1 MLHQPNNKQNH
12 LSYKEDY
19 EMNSSNSQL
28 EGGYGGR
35 ERFST
40 TYDLVEQTF
49 HLYARISKAKD
60 LPSCD
65 PYVEVKLG
73 NYKGRTK
80 HFVRKTNPEW
90 NQVFSFSKERIHS
103 SVLEVSVKDKEMFG
117 CDDCLGKVIFDLNEV
132 PTRVPPDSPLAPQ
145 WYRLEERRG
154 GRKVGGEIMI
164 AVWMGTQ
171 ADEAFP
177 DAWHADAAF
186 VYGEGVSNIRSKVY
200 VSPKLWYLRV
210 SVIEAQDIIPID
222 KTRAPEV
229 FVKIQV
235 GTQVLKTMVCAM
247 PALHPMWNEDLVFVV
262 AEPFEEQLV
271 LTVEDRVHP
280 SKDEVLGRI
289 TLPLNVF
296 EKRLDHRPVHSRWFN
311 LEKFGFGIKDVK
323 FSSRV
328 HLRVCLEGGYHV
340 LDEAAMYLSDQ
351 RPTARQLWKHP
362 IGVLEVGILSA
373 QGLLPMKTKDG
384 RGSTDAYV
392 VARYGQKWIRTRT
405 ILDTLS
411 PKWNEQYTWEV
422 YDPCTVVTLGIF
434 DNCHLGV
441 EKPNVTRDS
450 RIGKV
455 RIRLSTLQSNRV
467 CTYSYPL
474 LVLHPSGVKK
484 MGELQLAIRFTTS
497 SLANMM
503 YIYGHPLLPKMH
515 YLQPFTVNQ
524 MDNLRFQAMNLVATR
539 LGRAEPPL
547 RKEVVE
553 YMLDIDS
560 HIWSMRRS
568 KANFFRI
575 MALLSSTIL
584 VTKWFTDVCHWK
596 NPVTSVLVHVL
607 LLILIGYP
615 ELIPPTLFLY
625 MFLIGI
631 WNYRLRPRHPP
642 HMDIKLSWAEAVHPD
657 EVDEE
662 FDSFPTCRPQD
673 VVRMRYDRLR
683 SVAGRIQSI
692 VGDIA
697 TQGERFE
704 SVLSWRDPRATAL
717 FIMFCLCAAVVM
729 YVTPMRVVA
738 LVCGLYVLRHP
749 RFRSKLP
756 SVPSNFFKRLP
767 ARTDSLL

>member
-1 MLHQPNNKQNH
+1 
-12 LSYKEDY
+12 
-19 EMNSSNSQL
+19 
-28 EGGYGGR
+28 
-35 ERFST
+35 
-40 TYDLVEQTF
+40 
-49 HLYARISKAKD
+49 
-60 LPSCD
+60 
-65 PYVEVKLG
+65 
-73 NYKGRTK
+73 
-80 HFVRKTNPEW
+80 
-90 NQVFSFSKERIHS
+90 
-103 SVLEVSVKDKEMFG
+103 
-117 CDDCLGKVIFDLNEV
+117 
-132 PTRVPPDSPLAPQ
+132 
-145 WYRLEERRG
+145 
-154 GRKVGGEIMI
+154 
-164 AVWMGTQ
+164 
-171 ADEAFP
+171 
-177 DAWHADAAF
+177 
-186 VYGEGVSNIRSKVY
+186 
-200 VSPKLWYLRV
+200 
-210 SVIEAQDIIPID
+210 
-222 KTRAPEV
+222 
-229 FVKIQV
+229 
-235 GTQVLKTMVCAM
+235 
-247 PALHPMWNEDLVFVV
+247 
-262 AEPFEEQLV
+262 
-271 LTVEDRVHP
+271 
-280 SKDEVLGRI
+280 
-289 TLPLNVF
+289 
-296 EKRLDHRPVHSRWFN
+296 
-311 LEKFGFGIKDVK
+311 
-323 FSSRV
+323 
-328 HLRVCLEGGYHV
+328 
-340 LDEAAMYLSDQ
+340 
-351 RPTARQLWKHP
+351 
-362 IGVLEVGILSA
+362 
-373 QGLLPMKTKDG
+373 
-384 RGSTDAYV
+384 
-392 VARYGQKWIRTRT
+392 
-405 ILDTLS
+405 
-411 PKWNEQYTWEV
+411 
-422 YDPCTVVTLGIF
+422 
-434 DNCHLGV
+434 
-441 EKPNVTRDS
+441 
-450 RIGKV
+450 
-455 RIRLSTLQSNRV
+455 
-467 CTYSYPL
+467 
-474 LVLHPSGVKK
+474 
-484 MGELQLAIRFTTS
+484 
-497 SLANMM
+497 
-503 YIYGHPLLPKMH
+503 MH